1 MDNKVKV
8 MFVAEKRI
16 HSNKK
21 NQDYHLVEVIM
32 PPRKR
37 RDSGTIIPAEA
48 VRYYIDLESRMADG
62 LVMGDVVSLNIDYD
76 PVAKRETL
84 LGMDRVAESPFRAE
98 DFA

>member
-1 MDNKVKV
+1 MDNKFKV
-8 MFVAEKRI
+8 MFVGEKRI

-21 NQDYHLVEVIM
+21 NQDYHVIEVVL
-32 PPRKR
+32 PPRKSS
-37 RDSGTIIPAEA
+37 DTGELIPAQSTQ
-48 VRYYIDLESRMADG
+48 YFIDVNNRMADG